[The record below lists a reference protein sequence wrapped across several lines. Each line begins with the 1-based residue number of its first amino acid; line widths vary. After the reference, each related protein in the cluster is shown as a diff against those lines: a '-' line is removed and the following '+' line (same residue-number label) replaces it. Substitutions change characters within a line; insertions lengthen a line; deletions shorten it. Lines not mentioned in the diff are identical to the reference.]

1 MTPDIAER
9 LALVFP
15 TAALQKPGVTGV
27 TNVADVTGYAQKPQ
41 ELRQL
46 RLLRQENDNAGKMP
60 DEGVVADVASPI
72 ATDSGAIE
80 EWAALAT
87 EERAAVS
94 AAQAR
99 EAARAAGVRLGAH
112 GEDLILEADVAPTTD
127 VADAQTRKKPCVLGL
142 LRAGRDGWTSKDW
155 RAFFDE
161 RATLAEFDGGLPREQ
176 AEASAFACCVTEWL
190 NRNPEALAA
199 GPLPS
204 LRGGRARPRPAA
216 AARNRVHRP
225 RLAAFALLVG
235 LACREASRG
244 DRRLRGNGDRDTRQV
259 SKRFR

>member
-1 MTPDIAER
+1 MTHDIAER

-27 TNVADVTGYAQKPQ
+27 TNVADVTAYAQKPQ

-72 ATDSGAIE
+72 ATNSGAIE

-87 EERAAVS
+87 EERSAVS

-99 EAARAAGVRLGAH
+99 EAARAAGVRLEAH

-127 VADAQTRKKPCVLGL
+127 VADAQTRKKPCVLTL
-142 LRAGRDGWTSKDW
+142 LRTGATAGRAKTGGPSSTNGRESPNSTAGC
-155 RAFFDE
+155 RAKRPKPAPS
-161 RATLAEFDGGLPREQ
+161 RA
-176 AEASAFACCVTEWL
+176 ASQNGSTAI
-190 NRNPEALAA
+190 
-199 GPLPS
+199 GS
-204 LRGGRARPRPAA
+204 ARRPT
-216 AARNRVHRP
+216 
-225 RLAAFALLVG
+225 AAFAAG
-235 LACREASRG
+235 GPSTRTTRCCRSEPSPPATPGCIRAAG
-244 DRRLRGNGDRDTRQV
+244 RLGMPRGNPRRP
-259 SKRFR
+259 SP